1 VGAKEG
7 FWRESTLSDVFLK
20 CREGVCLE
28 EEVVGPLSLPSN
40 TSAANA
46 STHRRLLL
54 QANISNA
61 TAPSNCVEGNMGPL
75 CGLCVPGYALQSGQC
90 LPCDPKDA
98 FDNWSVGSRT
108 ALLVLCI
115 AAGFLAVAFLL
126 FQPIVPSLERANAA
140 FWASLSAAWARI
152 FDCCCCCLRRS
163 VEATK
168 PAGESEPEKGSRAER
183 LTMAAAEHHAHAPG
197 HKTELQ
203 EARQDAVEHGMNAA
217 IASGLGNAL
226 GSASLRLVALGM
238 ELNEDEMEEGAADAM
253 LEGFDGLEELM
264 EQAQRIAK
272 ILVNFY
278 QARDKYS
285 TAERLRLTS
294 ARTDRFHIHQVAGHS
309 LALRLHCH
317 HEQGEHR
324 KPESSS
330 AAGCRLPQPQPVLLQ
345 AI

>member
-1 VGAKEG
+1 M
-7 FWRESTLSDVFLK
+7 
-20 CREGVCLE
+20 
-28 EEVVGPLSLPSN
+28 P
-40 TSAANA
+40 
-46 STHRRLLL
+46 
-54 QANISNA
+54 ANISNA
-61 TAPSNCVEGNMGPL
+61 TLPSNCVTGNTGPL

-163 VEATK
+163 VEVTK

-183 LTMAAAEHHAHAPG
+183 YPADVTMAAAEHHAHAPG

-203 EARQDAVEHGMNAA
+203 EARQEAVAHGMNAA
-217 IASGLGNAL
+217 IASGLGNA
-226 GSASLRLVALGM
+226 VALGM
-238 ELNEDEMEEGAADAM
+238 ELNEDEMEEGVADAM

-309 LALRLHCH
+309 LALRLHRH

-324 KPESSS
+324 KFESSS
-330 AAGCRLPQPQPVLLQ
+330 AAGRRLPQSQPVLLQ
-345 AI
+345 AVQRHG